1 MKQIRVLIET
11 VLLMGI
17 AYLIYEIMFFV
28 YSYLIYK
35 GASAGWAVIDITG
48 YRQLEG
54 YEEVAL
60 NYVKDHP
67 LEYTLLCWLVLGII
81 FLLVALPSKQKL
93 SNLFHMRNLSIG
105 NGLAS
110 VFVGLGLVF
119 AINGSIRFASEAT
132 GMEFAYLSDTTL
144 TVYSMMT
151 LFVIIG
157 LITPI
162 FEELFFRGLI
172 LSRLHLGFGPIFAVV
187 ISSILFSVS
196 HLNIIQ
202 GIYVFP
208 VGLLAGYLVI
218 KTGSIQSSIW
228 LHVVYNMVNIYL
240 AKIDFFSVQ

>member
-1 MKQIRVLIET
+1 
-11 VLLMGI
+11 
-17 AYLIYEIMFFV
+17 
-28 YSYLIYK
+28 
-35 GASAGWAVIDITG
+35 
-48 YRQLEG
+48 
-54 YEEVAL
+54 
-60 NYVKDHP
+60 
-67 LEYTLLCWLVLGII
+67 
-81 FLLVALPSKQKL
+81 
-93 SNLFHMRNLSIG
+93 MRNLSIG

-240 AKIDFFSVQ
+240 AKIDFFQYNSVALLIMILIGFVLLAIGLSQVRETLSTPQE